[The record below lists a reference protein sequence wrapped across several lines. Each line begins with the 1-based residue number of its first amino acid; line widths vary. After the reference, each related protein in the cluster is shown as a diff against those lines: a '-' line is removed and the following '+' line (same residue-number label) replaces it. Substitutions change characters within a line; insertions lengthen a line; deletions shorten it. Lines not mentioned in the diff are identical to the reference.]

1 MGVCN
6 SKFLNLNSKF
16 TKIVLKFLIEKV
28 CNMKK
33 TRMTHQ
39 RRMILEQIETRHNHV
54 TAEAVYERLKAG
66 MPDLS
71 LSTVYRNLKTLAD
84 EGKISVS
91 DLGGGL
97 VYEAV
102 DVPHHHLVCLS
113 CDRVQTLN
121 HGLVQ
126 PLFDTIQAGG
136 FQVATTHLII
146 YGYCDQCRKN
156 T

>member
-1 MGVCN
+1 
-6 SKFLNLNSKF
+6 
-16 TKIVLKFLIEKV
+16 
-28 CNMKK
+28 MKK

-39 RRMILEQIETRHNHV
+39 RRMILEQIEADHDHM
-54 TAEAVYERLKAG
+54 TAEAVYEQLKPG

-91 DLGGGL
+91 DLGAGL

-102 DVPHHHLVCLS
+102 DHVPHHHLVCLS
-113 CDRVQTLN
+113 CNRAQPLD
-121 HGLVQ
+121 HALVQ
-126 PLFDTIQAGG
+126 PLFAAIEAGG

-146 YGYCDQCRKN
+146 YGVCEKCRQN
-156 T
+156 STT